1 MSRSEA
7 HPARPLRLRIGA
19 VLLVV
24 LVSVAPVWGSMFGEE
39 NTTLVHMLVQ
49 LLQIES
55 DMSELN
61 KVASDAADTA
71 NALLS
76 TYQQVNAGIN
86 AIKNYSF
93 DTFVN
98 DLKVDLYRQYPGFAK
113 LEGASRNLARWDQGS
128 FTSSPFTAYQAI
140 GAVVGDATQPLRQ
153 DVAAGRQNI
162 DEELLLRGEAA
173 GGLAAA
179 YTAEQ
184 ATEKFDTQI
193 NELTGL
199 ARSATPAQAAQ
210 ISARTGLMVAAQQS
224 HVMRL
229 LARAVRLRTVD
240 SALEYGRRI
249 RARNSA
255 YEQRDTTI
263 AVAREA
269 LAPPA
274 LINFA
279 PTADTPS
286 AVDNAEVQP

>member
-1 MSRSEA
+1 
-7 HPARPLRLRIGA
+7 
-19 VLLVV
+19 VLVV
-24 LVSVAPVWGSMFGEE
+24 LIGVAPVWGSMFGEE
-39 NTTLVHMLVQ
+39 NTTLVQMLVQ

-55 DMSELN
+55 DMTELN
-61 KVASDAADTA
+61 KVASDAADAA
-71 NALLS
+71 NALLA

-86 AIKNYSF
+86 ALKNYSF
-93 DTFVN
+93 DTLVN
-98 DLKVDLYRQYPGFAK
+98 DLKVDLYRQYPGFSK
-113 LEGASRNLARWDQGS
+113 LEGASRNLGRWESNS
-128 FTSSPFTAYQAI
+128 FTSSPFTAYEAI

-153 DVAAGRQNI
+153 DIAAGRQNI

-173 GGLAAA
+173 GGIAAA

-184 ATEKFDTQI
+184 ATEKFDTQV
-193 NELTGL
+193 NELAGL

-210 ISARTGLMVAAQQS
+210 ISARAGLMVAAQQS

-229 LARAVRLRTVD
+229 LARAVRMRTVD

-255 YEQRDTTI
+255 YEQRDTTL
-263 AVAREA
+263 AFAREA

-279 PTADTPS
+279 TPGDAPS
-286 AVDNAEVQP
+286 ATEGTEAQP